1 MFDIPCQPIR
11 LITVQ
16 TENIPKEKN
25 ESDRRIDKTESRQH
39 ISLNFTG
46 LRIIKENYRM
56 QGDSNLK
63 PVVHAPRKITSQN
76 GSRKGTSERRLEM
89 RMSDKAKSLGLKP
102 GCCTK
107 SQMLTQCEGA
117 DFARN
122 RKHMRK
128 SNI

>member
-1 MFDIPCQPIR
+1 
-11 LITVQ
+11 
-16 TENIPKEKN
+16 
-25 ESDRRIDKTESRQH
+25 
-39 ISLNFTG
+39 
-46 LRIIKENYRM
+46 M

-76 GSRKGTSERRLEM
+76 GSRNRTSERRLEM

-102 GCCTK
+102 GCCEK
-107 SQMLTQCEGA
+107 PQMLTQCEGA
-117 DFARN
+117 DFAKN